1 MSASAAES
9 VTTAEEIKLSGKTGK
24 YEITIDVT
32 ETPDLKQW
40 AEDKLMPVA
49 LEWYPQLVAML
60 PSEGYEAPETVS
72 ITFSKDMR
80 GVAAAGGNRIRCA
93 GEWFRK
99 NLEGEARGAVVHEL
113 VHVVQNYGWGRRR
126 NPEATRTPGWVV
138 EGIPDY
144 IRWFIYEPETR
155 GAEITQR
162 NFERAKY
169 DANYRISG
177 NFLNWVSVTQGHD
190 VIVKLNAAAREG
202 KYREELWKEWTD
214 QTLEELKS
222 ASNGRKAPPLPAN
235 REPAA
240 SGERCLTVAGALPDG
255 VPGRSQAI
263 LLRVNVRGE
272 ESGVREQYSAA
283 SNDD

>member
-1 MSASAAES
+1 MKCLVSLFCAGLMSASAAES

-214 QTLEELKS
+214 QTLEELGNAWREMHQKRLE
-222 ASNGRKAPPLPAN
+222 RK
-235 REPAA
+235 EGAA
-240 SGERCLTVAGALPDG
+240 TS
-255 VPGRSQAI
+255 SQ
-263 LLRVNVRGE
+263 
-272 ESGVREQYSAA
+272 S
-283 SNDD
+283 